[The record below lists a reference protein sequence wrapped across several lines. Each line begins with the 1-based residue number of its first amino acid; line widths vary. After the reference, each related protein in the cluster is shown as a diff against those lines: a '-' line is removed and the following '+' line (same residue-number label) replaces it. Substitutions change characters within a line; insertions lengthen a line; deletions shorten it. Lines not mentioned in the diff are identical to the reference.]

1 MEAASQAVDESVHSQ
16 ELWVAV
22 EWACGAGHGQ
32 NYHVC
37 ALVHAALQRHGGVHV
52 CLAAA
57 L

>member
-1 MEAASQAVDESVHSQ
+1 MEAASQAVDESAHSQ

-22 EWACGAGHGQ
+22 EWACGASHGQ
-32 NYHVC
+32 NHHVC
-37 ALVHAALQRHGGVHV
+37 ALVHAALQRHDGVHV